1 MARMNVSEV
10 RRLALTLASRTYRY
24 GPDDSRT
31 VEAARALA
39 EAKADAAETEAAR
52 LRALADALAV
62 AS

>member
-24 GPDDSRT
+24 GEADPRT
-31 VEAARALA
+31 VQARRELA
-39 EAKADAAETEAAR
+39 EAKAQAAEAEAAR
-52 LRALADALAV
+52 LRALADAMAV